1 MEYKKLKIN
10 TLRPN
15 EYNPNEMTE
24 SVLNH
29 LVAELKR
36 IGFLQPILV
45 NKKGII
51 IDGEHR
57 WLAAQEAGLKE
68 VPVIEV
74 DMSEKEA
81 KLTTVNMNQIK
92 GELNPLKF
100 AELLTDLRKDFKLED
115 LSETFNMG
123 INELE
128 NYDMLLN
135 LPGGEL
141 YEPST
146 SSPKVVTCPECNH
159 EFEV

>member
-1 MEYKKLKIN
+1 MKYKKLKIN

-24 SVLNH
+24 SILNH

-92 GELNPLKF
+92 GDLNPLKF
-100 AELLTDLRKDFKLED
+100 AELLIDLRKDFQLED
-115 LSETFNMG
+115 LSETFNMSMG
-123 INELE
+123 ELE
-128 NYDMLLN
+128 NYDVLLN
-135 LPGGEL
+135 LPNADLEDT
-141 YEPST
+141 EKK
-146 SSPKVVTCPECNH
+146 PKTITCPECNH
-159 EFEV
+159 EFEI

>member
-1 MEYKKLKIN
+1 MKYKKLKIN

-24 SVLNH
+24 SILNH

-115 LSETFNMG
+115 LSETFNMSMG
-123 INELE
+123 ELE

-135 LPGGEL
+135 VPETDLEDI
-141 YEPST
+141 EKKSKT
-146 SSPKVVTCPECNH
+146 ITCPECNH
-159 EFEV
+159 EFEI